1 MSSSATPYGARPVG
15 TLSASGSFTAKVRHY
30 QIASAYGTSI
40 FFGDFVKLVTAGT
53 IEKDTG
59 TTACTPIGIFMGCS
73 YTDPNTNQK
82 TFSQMWTASVAASD
96 AYGYVIDDPNVIFEM
111 QADGSAAQATLGS
124 NCAVVQTAGSTTI
137 GTSKNAVDIS
147 TSAATTATLP
157 KRIVDVVQ
165 TPSNAWADSYTDLVV
180 KFNAGHMLS
189 NTTGI

>member
-82 TFSQMWTASVAASD
+82 TFNQMWTASIAASD
-96 AYGYVIDDPNVIFEM
+96 AYAYVIDDPNVIFEM
-111 QADGSAAQATLGS
+111 QADGSAAQATLGT

-157 KRIVDVVQ
+157 VRIIDVVQ

-180 KFNAGHMLS
+180 KFNAGHLMD

>member
-30 QIASAYGTSI
+30 QIASAYATSI
-40 FFGDFVKLVTAGT
+40 FFGDFVKLATAGV
-53 IEKDTG
+53 IQKDTG

-82 TFSQMWTASVAASD
+82 TFSQMWTASVVASD
-96 AYGYVIDDPNVIFEM
+96 AYGYIIDDPDVLFEM
-111 QADGSAAQATLGS
+111 QCDGSAAQATLGS
-124 NCAVVQTAGSTTI
+124 NCAVALTAGSTTI

-157 KRIVDVVQ
+157 VRIVDVVQ
-165 TPSNAWADSYTDLVV
+165 TPSNAWGDSYTDIVV
-180 KFNAGHMLS
+180 KFNAGHMLT

>member
-157 KRIVDVVQ
+157 IRVVDVVQ

>member
-82 TFSQMWTASVAASD
+82 TFNQMWTASIAASD
-96 AYGYVIDDPNVIFEM
+96 AYAYVIDDPNVIFEM
-111 QADGSAAQATLGS
+111 QADGSAAQATLGT

-157 KRIVDVVQ
+157 VRIIDVVQ

>member
-1 MSSSATPYGARPVG
+1 MSSTAAPYGARPVG
-15 TLSASGSFTAKVRHY
+15 TLSASGSFTSKMRHY
-30 QIASAYGTSI
+30 QIASGYGTSI

-53 IEKDTG
+53 VEKDTG
-59 TTACTPIGIFMGCS
+59 TPACTPIGIFMGCS

-82 TFSQMWTASVAASD
+82 TFNQMWTASIAASD
-96 AYGYVIDDPNVIFEM
+96 AYAYVIDDPNVIFEM
-111 QADGSAAQATLGS
+111 QADGSAAQATLGT

-157 KRIVDVVQ
+157 VRIIDVVQ

-180 KFNAGHMLS
+180 KFNAGHLMD

>member
-157 KRIVDVVQ
+157 IRIVDVVQ

>member
-30 QIASAYGTSI
+30 QIASGYDTSI

-53 IEKDTG
+53 IEKDEG
-59 TTACTPIGIFMGCS
+59 TTTATPIGIFMGCS

-82 TFSQMWTASVAASD
+82 TFAQMWTADVASSD
-96 AYGYVIDDPNVIFEM
+96 AYGYIIDDPAVLFEM
-111 QADGSAAQATLGS
+111 QADGSAAQATLGT
-124 NCAVVQTAGSTTI
+124 NCAITQTAGSTTI
-137 GTSKNAVDIS
+137 GTSKNALDIS

-157 KRIVDVVQ
+157 LRIIDVVQ

-180 KFNAGHMLS
+180 KFNAGHLME

>member
-53 IEKDTG
+53 VEKDTG

-157 KRIVDVVQ
+157 IRIVDVVQ